1 MGIIISDTFS
11 EAASSNTAALAHM
24 RRSPST
30 FFDRAEAA
38 ASNRP
43 EAQISVPNLFDN
55 TTILPQRHAFCSPA
69 IVVNVHKEGYSL
81 FTPAAQNRI
90 AQSSLD
96 EKIDRQIISAGCL
109 LQQLAQHAIANEIM
123 EW

>member
-1 MGIIISDTFS
+1 
-11 EAASSNTAALAHM
+11 M

-43 EAQISVPNLFDN
+43 EAQIIVPDLFDD

-69 IVVNVHKEGYSL
+69 IVLSFHKDGHSL
-81 FTPAAQNRI
+81 FTPAASNRI

-96 EKIDRQIISAGCL
+96 DKLDRQIMTAGCL
-109 LQQLAQHAIANEIM
+109 LQQLAQHTIANEMM

>member
-1 MGIIISDTFS
+1 
-11 EAASSNTAALAHM
+11 M

-43 EAQISVPNLFDN
+43 EAQIIVPDLFDD

-69 IVVNVHKEGYSL
+69 IVLSFHTSSSKRNTDCKKCSI
-81 FTPAAQNRI
+81 NI
-90 AQSSLD
+90 A
-96 EKIDRQIISAGCL
+96 
-109 LQQLAQHAIANEIM
+109 
-123 EW
+123 